1 MLTTEPTA
9 NPVVSPTAVVTAA
22 DGGLFVLDAGLRP
35 FPTDRLAELTLARPA
50 GVFRIDPSSS
60 PASVRPVTKSGNL
73 VFPTG
78 MAIQAGRLLI
88 CDPGQPKSQGQNPVL
103 SRLSPF
109 QFCVVVHFEAST
121 LPQEGQ
127 QRDRVL
133 GRVTASILGV
143 VDELRPAHTLGNLI
157 ITG

>member
-1 MLTTEPTA
+1 MRDDAEQTLGLHCG
-9 NPVVSPTAVVTAA
+9 AVMTA
-22 DGGLFVLDAGLRP
+22 DGHGNNLFFRP
-35 FPTDRLAELTLARPA
+35 AWSHEDRL
-50 GVFRIDPSSS
+50 V
-60 PASVRPVTKSGNL
+60 
-73 VFPTG
+73 
-78 MAIQAGRLLI
+78 I